1 MRLREYII
9 RKVISTFITIIV
21 VLILLFIIFN
31 LLGNPISII
40 AGPHTSLAEKEQLSS
55 AYNIPINPWNIKQM
69 PFYFGNYMTNML
81 TGKWGVSLT
90 IETGVPVINLVLQ
103 RAPWTIL
110 LVGSATVLSYV
121 IGIMLG
127 IFLVWKGS
135 KNIDSGV
142 TISALFFYSMPSFF
156 LGLSLLYIFAFRL
169 GIFPLGGYYNTTYG
183 TSMNSEIAVIGVA
196 YTVIDILHHMILP
209 VLVLTALSTG
219 GNMYLMKQTLTGAMK
234 EKYFM
239 TAKVKGLSEW
249 KAIRKHAIPN
259 AMVPI
264 ASTIMISIG
273 GILGGAILT
282 EEVFGIPG
290 MGLLLIDA
298 ILTRDIFVEEGT
310 FFMLSLLVIFFNMFS
325 DIMYVMMDPR
335 TRF

>member
-1 MRLREYII
+1 
-9 RKVISTFITIIV
+9 
-21 VLILLFIIFN
+21 
-31 LLGNPISII
+31 
-40 AGPHTSLAEKEQLSS
+40 
-55 AYNIPINPWNIKQM
+55 
-69 PFYFGNYMTNML
+69 
-81 TGKWGVSLT
+81 
-90 IETGVPVINLVLQ
+90 
-103 RAPWTIL
+103 
-110 LVGSATVLSYV
+110 
-121 IGIMLG
+121 
-127 IFLVWKGS
+127 
-135 KNIDSGV
+135 
-142 TISALFFYSMPSFF
+142 
-156 LGLSLLYIFAFRL
+156 
-169 GIFPLGGYYNTTYG
+169 
-183 TSMNSEIAVIGVA
+183 MNSEIAVIGVA